1 MSIDKEFRE
10 ELREELLRLYGDT
23 RPAMRNWIYYRKV
36 ILWDMTIRFSR
47 ALKWLLNI
55 IVGGAALILLSPIF
69 LITAIAIKIEDPGP
83 VLYVQTR
90 VGKYGEEFEFYKF
103 RSMVMHADQ
112 INEPMLMI
120 HGQMDN
126 NSGTYPMQSERMFAA
141 VKGNAGTARLVML
154 PYESHGYRGRE
165 SILHVLAE
173 SIDWLDRW
181 VKPVENPMGGGEEEE
196 AAE

>member
-1 MSIDKEFRE
+1 
-10 ELREELLRLYGDT
+10 
-23 RPAMRNWIYYRKV
+23 
-36 ILWDMTIRFSR
+36 
-47 ALKWLLNI
+47 
-55 IVGGAALILLSPIF
+55 
-69 LITAIAIKIEDPGP
+69 
-83 VLYVQTR
+83 
-90 VGKYGEEFEFYKF
+90 
-103 RSMVMHADQ
+103 MHADQ

-181 VKPVENPMGGGEEEE
+181 VKPVEDLMGEDEEEG
-196 AAE
+196 